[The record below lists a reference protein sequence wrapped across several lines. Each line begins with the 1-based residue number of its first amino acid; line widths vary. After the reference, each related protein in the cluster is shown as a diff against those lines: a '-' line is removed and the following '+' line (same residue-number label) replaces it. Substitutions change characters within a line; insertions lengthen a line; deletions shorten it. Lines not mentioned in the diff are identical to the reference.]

1 MLDEQYFGEVTGGS
15 DQGRC
20 RGHTALTSERACE
33 SRCFRCGRPCLWSY
47 QAHTTVCCRTSRCL
61 CSLRLDV
68 GAIAHATRTSPPW
81 RVPTQPSLL
90 STSRY
95 PPLRHPNPPHPGGST
110 PGFDSS
116 LGPAIPHPPTRP
128 GPEPMAHTATTW
140 VSGRAA
146 VLFSPMHNSMDKC
159 TAPVKSTG
167 VPASHNQI
175 ERMGQPWDNDGENLL

>member
-81 RVPTQPSLL
+81 RVHAERCLL
-90 STSRY
+90 SRFGYLSSPE
-95 PPLRHPNPPHPGGST
+95 PPLPRADGSHSDNM
-110 PGFDSS
+110 GV
-116 LGPAIPHPPTRP
+116 RQ
-128 GPEPMAHTATTW
+128 
-140 VSGRAA
+140 GRCV
-146 VLFSPMHNSMDKC
+146 VLTH
-159 TAPVKSTG
+159 A
-167 VPASHNQI
+167 
-175 ERMGQPWDNDGENLL
+175 